1 MGCDVSLSEHKTAA
15 ISRPR
20 IENLSDL
27 VFGLALSISALS
39 LLSKPP
45 TTPAE
50 FQGDL
55 LTFAFSF
62 LILISVWASYTRVMS
77 VLPIE
82 TGTTIVLNYLM
93 LLLVALEPYLLY
105 LVNQF
110 GDITQNQLVNDA
122 SMVYALDMGGLMAIL
137 AFFHHALSVEER
149 GLIPQQLMGQHKH
162 ARNMFF
168 ISAGLFFLT
177 ILPQF
182 WSWHI
187 GNMPMRFYLWF
198 VPLIIAYIS
207 RGVSARR
214 GSVRDALPND
224 RSSRGR

>member
-1 MGCDVSLSEHKTAA
+1 LSEHKTAA

-55 LTFAFSF
+55 LAFAFSF

-82 TGTTIVLNYLM
+82 TGTTLLLNYLM
-93 LLLVALEPYLLY
+93 LLLVAFEPYLLY

-110 GDITQNQLVNDA
+110 GDITQDQLVNDA
-122 SMVYALDMGGLMAIL
+122 SVIYALDMGGLMAIL
-137 AFFHHALSVEER
+137 AFFYHELSVEER
-149 GLIPQQLMGQHKH
+149 RLIPQQRMWLYKRT
-162 ARNMFF
+162 RNVFF
-168 ISAGLFFLT
+168 LSAGLFFLT

-182 WSWHI
+182 WSWHV

-198 VPLIIAYIS
+198 VPLIIAYIL
-207 RGVSARR
+207 RGLSSRR
-214 GSVRDALPND
+214 G
-224 RSSRGR
+224 

>member
-1 MGCDVSLSEHKTAA
+1 MAEHRRAA
-15 ISRPR
+15 ITRTR

-55 LTFAFSF
+55 LAFAFSF
-62 LILISVWASYTRVMS
+62 LILISVWARYTRVMS

-82 TGTTIVLNYLM
+82 TGTTLLLNYLM
-93 LLLVALEPYLLY
+93 LLLVAFEPYLLY

-110 GDITQNQLVNDA
+110 GDVAQQQLVDDA
-122 SMVYALDMGGLMAIL
+122 SVVYALDMGGLMAIL
-137 AFFHHALSVEER
+137 AFFHHVLSVEEG
-149 GLIPQQLMGQHKH
+149 GLAPQQLMGEHKRI
-162 ARNMFF
+162 RNTFF
-168 ISAGLFFLT
+168 VLAGLFFLT

-198 VPLIIAYIS
+198 VLLIIANIS
-207 RGVSARR
+207 RALSART
-214 GSVRDALPND
+214 GSARDASPSD
-224 RSSRGR
+224 RSSVDC